1 MGKKILGVIATLLL
15 VSAARA
21 QDISAPRVLMHRSE
35 LPRGFAPAREITP
48 TLTVPAETED
58 DVDLLSGIHTRIA
71 SVDDPIIARVVQ
83 PVLVNGQVALPSGTL
98 LDGRIT
104 AVRSARRLHRPG
116 ELAFRFEQITL
127 PDGESEPVTAV
138 LAGLDNFAPPNT
150 RVDAEGHLRGTR
162 AFSWKGLAGGFGAW
176 SAFAGVKY
184 AVASTAALS
193 SFLPATGAG
202 VLGFELLWPR
212 GNDVHV
218 PPQTRCRIRLSYPV
232 TVRVPW

>member
-1 MGKKILGVIATLLL
+1 
-15 VSAARA
+15 
-21 QDISAPRVLMHRSE
+21 HRSE

-48 TLTVPAETED
+48 TLTVPAETEA
-58 DVDLLSGIHTRIA
+58 DVELLSGIHTRIA

-83 PVLVNGQVALPSGTL
+83 PVLVNGHVALPSGTL

-104 AVRSARRLHRPG
+104 AVRSARRRHRPG

-176 SAFAGVKY
+176 SAFAGFDY
-184 AVASTAALS
+184 AVAGTAARRSL
-193 SFLPATGAG
+193 LPTTGSA
-202 VLGFELLWPR
+202 VPGFELLRPP
-212 GNDVHV
+212 GNVAPV
-218 PPQTRCRIRLSYPV
+218 PPQPRCRIRPRHPE
-232 TVRVPW
+232 T

>member
-1 MGKKILGVIATLLL
+1 MALRKTAAQVDSQMDGFRRDHAVRETWAATERIL
-15 VSAARA
+15 VSVGP
-21 QDISAPRVLMHRSE
+21 SPLSVRV
-35 LPRGFAPAREITP
+35 
-48 TLTVPAETED
+48 
-58 DVDLLSGIHTRIA
+58 
-71 SVDDPIIARVVQ
+71 
-83 PVLVNGQVALPSGTL
+83 
-98 LDGRIT
+98 
-104 AVRSARRLHRPG
+104 VRSARRLHRPG